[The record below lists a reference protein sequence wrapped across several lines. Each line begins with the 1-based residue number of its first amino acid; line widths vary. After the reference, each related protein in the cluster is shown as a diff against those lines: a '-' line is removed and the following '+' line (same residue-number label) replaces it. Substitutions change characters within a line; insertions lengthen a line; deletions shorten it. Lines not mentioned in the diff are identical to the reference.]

1 MILLGVDPGT
11 LISGWGVISTQ
22 DGKEEIID
30 FGAIRPKATLKLS
43 DRYHIIFKAIQ
54 ALIVQFSPDAIAIE
68 TQFTGKNVA
77 STLKLA
83 MARAVVLIAAREAGI
98 PIFEYAPMT
107 IKKAVTGTGSAS
119 KEQVK
124 GMIRRIFALQ
134 KDPEPEDAADALA
147 CALCHAHAARFNQF
161 AHQEI

>member
-1 MILLGVDPGT
+1 MILLGIDPGT
-11 LISGWGVISTQ
+11 LISGWGVIAVKE
-22 DGKEEIID
+22 GREEIID

-43 DRYHIIFKAIQ
+43 DRYHIIYKGVQ
-54 ALIVQFSPDAIAIE
+54 ALIAQFSPNAIAIE
-68 TQFTGKNVA
+68 TQFTGRNVA
-77 STLKLA
+77 SALKLA

-98 PIFEYAPMT
+98 PIYEYAPLR

-124 GMIRRIFALQ
+124 GMIRRIFSLQ
-134 KDPEPEDAADALA
+134 HDPEPEDAADALA

-161 AHQEI
+161 VTQEI